1 MVNLLPTAN
10 LPSCNKVAY
19 YANVLSK
26 VSALP
31 GKDAI
36 HHTVLG
42 KLTLHS
48 EICLDGDA
56 FGVLWDALRDSPLD
70 AA

>member
-1 MVNLLPTAN
+1 MVNLLPAAS

-19 YANVLSK
+19 FANVLSR
-26 VSALP
+26 VSALHD
-31 GKDAI
+31 KDAI
-36 HHTVLG
+36 HCTVLG

-56 FGVLWDALRDSPLD
+56 FGVLGDALRDPPLD

>member
-1 MVNLLPTAN
+1 MVNLLPAAN
-10 LPSCNKVAY
+10 LPSCKKAY
-19 YANVLSK
+19 FANMLSR

-36 HHTVLG
+36 HRTVLG

-48 EICLDGDA
+48 EICFDGDA

>member
-1 MVNLLPTAN
+1 MVNLLPAAN

-19 YANVLSK
+19 FANVLSR

-31 GKDAI
+31 GEVAI
-36 HHTVLG
+36 HCTVRG

-56 FGVLWDALRDSPLD
+56 FGILGDALRDSPLD

>member
-1 MVNLLPTAN
+1 MVNLLPAVK

-19 YANVLSK
+19 FTNVLSR
-26 VSALP
+26 VSALH
-31 GKDAI
+31 GEDTN
-36 HHTVLG
+36 HCTVLG

-56 FGVLWDALRDSPLD
+56 FGVLD